1 MNPLSRFIHRVKA
14 RRYARLAALLQ
25 RSLTEY
31 VLVEESRISVYLHRA
46 GWHLARSKP
55 RTDSSPTPVITS
67 RADRAPKNGH
77 ISPPAIEPRFFIH
90 SNGHTFE
97 SEGRE

>member
-1 MNPLSRFIHRVKA
+1 MNPISRFIHRVKA

-25 RSLTEY
+25 RNLTEY

-46 GWHLARSKP
+46 GWHMARSKP
-55 RTDSSPTPVITS
+55 RADSPPTPGAPS
-67 RADRAPKNGH
+67 LADHAPKNGH
-77 ISPPAIEPRFFIH
+77 IAPPVMEPRFFIH
-90 SNGHTFE
+90 SNGPTFE